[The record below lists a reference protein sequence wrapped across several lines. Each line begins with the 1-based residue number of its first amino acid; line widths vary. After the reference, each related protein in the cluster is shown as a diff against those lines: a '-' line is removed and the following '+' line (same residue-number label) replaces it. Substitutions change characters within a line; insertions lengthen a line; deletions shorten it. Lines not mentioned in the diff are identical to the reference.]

1 MEHPNASSPY
11 RKTHSLFL
19 RVPWDSYGIRW
30 GPRKRKTGQKA
41 YCGKCI
47 APFLF
52 WFPSAFKSE
61 NCLLSLT
68 ITFIGRSTRS
78 QSSRVEEKEEVSI
91 SCLGHFPDHFPNFS
105 CSSRFRSLFPMP
117 FFFSPRRMENF
128 SGVFFSSLHDLFPWP
143 FQFQRSSFSSRRP
156 RGQTIVSV
164 TLRYPDSYNLDLAPS
179 FEAIFVFESHGKFAR
194 NVEVN

>member
-19 RVPWDSYGIRW
+19 RVPWDSYRIRW

-78 QSSRVEEKEEVSI
+78 QSSRVEEKE
-91 SCLGHFPDHFPNFS
+91 
-105 CSSRFRSLFPMP
+105 
-117 FFFSPRRMENF
+117 
-128 SGVFFSSLHDLFPWP
+128 
-143 FQFQRSSFSSRRP
+143 FQFHASGIFPITSQTFLARLASGLYFRCLSFFLLGGWKTFPGSFFLLSTTFFLGLSNFNAVLFRRGDP
-156 RGQTIVSV
+156 GGKLVSV